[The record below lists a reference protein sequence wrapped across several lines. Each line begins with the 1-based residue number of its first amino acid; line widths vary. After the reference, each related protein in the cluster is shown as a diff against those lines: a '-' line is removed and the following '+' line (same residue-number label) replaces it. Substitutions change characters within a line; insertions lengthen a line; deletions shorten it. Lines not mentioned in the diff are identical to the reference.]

1 MTPDRTY
8 FSAAWAVAW
17 RYLHNLY
24 TKPAVFVPGLIF
36 PLFFLA
42 AFAGG
47 LSAVGDT
54 PRFDYYNFTA
64 FQFCFILI
72 QASALAGVFVGFSI
86 AGDFEQGMGRRMM
99 LATSRRS
106 SILLGYAL
114 GAALR
119 LIVVWV
125 IITGVSL
132 LAGMEV
138 RATGYD
144 LAGMYTLG
152 LLSNVVALLFSA
164 GIAFRFR
171 SLQAGPLMQ
180 MPVFIALFLAPVY
193 VPQELLTGWI
203 EPVARLNPVT
213 ALLNGARSLM
223 AGDPTGILLAYG
235 VAFGLIALLA
245 LWALRGLRRAEVAG

>member
-1 MTPDRTY
+1 MIPDRKY
-8 FSAAWAVAW
+8 FSAGWAVAW

-54 PRFDYYNFTA
+54 PKFDYYDFTA

-106 SILLGYAL
+106 SILLGYAI

-132 LAGMEV
+132 LA
-138 RATGYD
+138 
-144 LAGMYTLG
+144 
-152 LLSNVVALLFSA
+152 
-164 GIAFRFR
+164 
-171 SLQAGPLMQ
+171 
-180 MPVFIALFLAPVY
+180 
-193 VPQELLTGWI
+193 
-203 EPVARLNPVT
+203 
-213 ALLNGARSLM
+213 
-223 AGDPTGILLAYG
+223 
-235 VAFGLIALLA
+235 
-245 LWALRGLRRAEVAG
+245 